1 MATTVKNGSKGADVK
16 NLQTQLNSLGYN
28 LAVDGVFGK
37 NTLAAVR
44 DYQGK
49 NGLTVDGIVGKNTWN
64 SLLGNSAGNVSGSSA
79 QANTT
84 ATGVT
89 QQTGPTANNSS
100 STSSKTTTTIK
111 SYNQPYTAP
120 TYTAPEAYKEPE
132 AYNAP
137 TYQADEYVQS
147 PAVIAAFE
155 KLQQAQTSKP
165 GEYQSRY
172 TQQLDDIMNQI
183 LNYKDFNYDLNS
195 DMLYQQYKQQY
206 DLLGRQAMRDT
217 MGNAAALS
225 GGYGNSYASTV
236 GNQAYQNYLQQL
248 NDRVPELYQLARD
261 NYDRDRANL
270 TQNYG
275 ILSDRENLDYNRYRD
290 LMADYYNDVNLAN
303 DMYRDERNFDWN
315 QYTDTRD
322 FGYNQYIND
331 RDFGYNQWLN
341 DRNNAYEQYLNDRN
355 FDYSRFAD
363 DRDFGYN
370 QWLQNRNF
378 EYQQERDNAADNQWQ
393 TSFDEDRRRY
403 DQEWAYQ
410 LQQAA
415 QAVSGGGGSGSG
427 GRSSSRRSSGGN
439 GSGSG
444 NPGENADMPALKSAS
459 SADLSYARAAYAL
472 YGDNAG
478 EEIAR
483 YAERKGIE
491 FSDADLAQ
499 IEKDV
504 KLKQAQVSNTKRT
517 ASTSNAG
524 GVSNLTKNT
533 RTKNYLK

>member
-64 SLLGNSAGNVSGSSA
+64 SLLGNSAGNVSGASA
-79 QANTT
+79 QANTS

-111 SYNQPYTAP
+111 SYNQPYTATAP

-147 PAVIAAFE
+147 PAVTAAFE
-155 KLQQAQTSKP
+155 KLQQAQASKP

-172 TQQLDDIMNQI
+172 TKQLDDIMNQI

-236 GNQAYQNYLQQL
+236 GNQAYQSYLQQL

-261 NYDRDRANL
+261 NYDRDRSNL
-270 TQNYG
+270 AQNYG

-355 FDYSRFAD
+355 FDYNRFAD

-378 EYQQERDNAADNQWQ
+378 EYQQERDNVSDNQWQ
-393 TSFDEDRRRY
+393 TSFDEDKRRY

-410 LQQAA
+410 LQQDALAA
-415 QAVSGGGGSGSG
+415 AAA
-427 GRSSSRRSSGGN
+427 RSSSSARSPKRSP
-439 GSGSG
+439 G
-444 NPGENADMPALKSAS
+444 NPTPADNALPDP
-459 SADLSYARAAYAL
+459 AYAI
-472 YGDNAG
+472 AAFQSAHS
-478 EEIAR
+478 EAEAVSEILSHYKGLSEDETKWLIE
-483 YAERKGIE
+483 YAEARVPITPAKSTDKGT
-491 FSDADLAQ
+491 SSTAKKA
-499 IEKDV
+499 KG
-504 KLKQAQVSNTKRT
+504 SNI
-517 ASTSNAG
+517 N
-524 GVSNLTKNT
+524 KNISQ
-533 RTKNYLK
+533 Y